1 MGQPTQ
7 LSLAEHKYLVVN
19 SQLSV
24 DSQQN
29 VEYSWNFFSWKW
41 FSFIIIQI
49 LSRGLYL
56 SSLIFPESPATH
68 SSSFI
73 CGFGVGVSHPTF
85 QHGHWQSE
93 SRRGKKHLNSYA
105 RRLSI
110 FCVLGVCFDV
120 LMPASLDNS
129 RYKFFREDR
138 LFHEKIF
145 HNMKFMTYTYVLC
158 VQKVLY
164 IPKFSSPRCC

>member
-1 MGQPTQ
+1 M
-7 LSLAEHKYLVVN
+7 SN
-19 SQLSV
+19 
-24 DSQQN
+24 N
-29 VEYSWNFFSWKW
+29 VEIFFRENG
-41 FSFIIIQI
+41 FIIIQI

-110 FCVLGVCFDV
+110 LFCVLGVCFDV
-120 LMPASLDNS
+120 LRPASLDNS
-129 RYKFFREDR
+129 RFELTNNNR
-138 LFHEKIF
+138 LFHGKNKNF
-145 HNMKFMTYTYVLC
+145 QNMKFMTYT
-158 VQKVLY
+158 
-164 IPKFSSPRCC
+164 